1 MKANKLFST
10 ILLAGALAFVACE
23 PFDYEAPSPSDA
35 APWTA
40 THTIAQLLEKFASE
54 KGDFFPVRS
63 NSGAANLFS
72 VDSIPATG
80 NDVIITGRVVSSD
93 RDGFGVM
100 PIGQVISIRCN
111 GLAIGK
117 YADVYQLG
125 CVYYNHDSD
134 TRKQGYE
141 PGRIPYTSFISRCQI
156 VGSPDPA
163 AVVADTMTIEQI
175 KNSGRE
181 VHSRLVVIEDAE
193 FTGWG
198 KDPFDPVELDETNS
212 FWGRPKPNITGV
224 PLAREITDPTGEK
237 IYVSTSEFAAFAND
251 TLPLGHVGDM
261 TVVVSYYRDKER
273 NEGDFQL
280 NVRSTDDFKI
290 KQ

>member
-1 MKANKLFST
+1 MKANKFFST
-10 ILLAGALAFVACE
+10 ILLAGVLAFVACE

-40 THTIAQLLEKFASE
+40 THTMPSCLKSLPLKKATFS
-54 KGDFFPVRS
+54 PVRS
-63 NSGAANLFS
+63 NSGNANLFS
-72 VDSIPATG
+72 VDSIPAAG
-80 NDVIITGRVVSSD
+80 SNVIITGRVVSSD
-93 RDGFGVM
+93 RDGNMYKYIVIQDLADPKQGLKISIDANSLYGVM

-125 CVYYNHDSD
+125 CVYYNNDSD

-163 AVVADTMTIEQI
+163 AVVADTLTIEQI

-198 KDPFDPVELDETNS
+198 KTLSTRLN
-212 FWGRPKPNITGV
+212 WMRPTH
-224 PLAREITDPTGEK
+224 
-237 IYVSTSEFAAFAND
+237 S
-251 TLPLGHVGDM
+251 GD
-261 TVVVSYYRDKER
+261 DR
-273 NEGDFQL
+273 NPA
-280 NVRSTDDFKI
+280 
-290 KQ
+290 